1 MSEPT
6 PEQPDQRDSS
16 AVDEATPEAP
26 ESPSSHQS
34 NQAGEP
40 PLMSARKI
48 ALQAVGFVLGIGLLV
63 WCVWI
68 AVRQGSGEGDGPSA
82 WELIG
87 QANPWWVV
95 GLAGCTLVNLTVN
108 GAIFWLVVQPVKP
121 LRLRHLVLLNFV
133 TSVLNY
139 APIRAGLIARVAY
152 HLRVDRLSLVQ
163 VGAWLAAVSYT
174 MVLGLAS
181 AAAATLI
188 RPTLDVVWALI
199 VLGFFAAGCL
209 MMQAMASHSLV
220 ERYGRGMEK
229 MLSNPLSLWGAA
241 GLRIFDLGSLVGRM
255 AFAAAILRLEASAA
269 DIVFLGLTALVVS
282 LNPVGRVG
290 FREMAVA
297 FVATRLL
304 SPAAEMDAAAVS
316 GQMAALSLLESAGEA
331 MVAIPV
337 GGVLLLWY
345 RKRWMEA
352 KANGAATE

>member
-1 MSEPT
+1 
-6 PEQPDQRDSS
+6 
-16 AVDEATPEAP
+16 
-26 ESPSSHQS
+26 
-34 NQAGEP
+34 
-40 PLMSARKI
+40 
-48 ALQAVGFVLGIGLLV
+48 LGVGLLV
-63 WCVWI
+63 WCIWI
-68 AVRQGSGEGDGPSA
+68 AVRGAAGEGEGPSA

-95 GLAGCTLVNLTVN
+95 GLAACTAINLTVN
-108 GAIFWLVVQPVKP
+108 GAIFWTVIRP
-121 LRLRHLVLLNFV
+121 LQTVRLRHMVFLNFV

-152 HLRVDRLSLVQ
+152 HLRVDRMSLLR

-174 MVLGLAS
+174 MLVGLG
-181 AAAATLI
+181 AAAGATLI
-188 RPTLDVVWALI
+188 RPTLDLVWGLI
-199 VLGFFAAGCL
+199 VLGLFAAGCL

-229 MLSNPLSLWGAA
+229 MLSNPAALWGAA
-241 GLRIFDLGSLVGRM
+241 GLRIIDLGSLVGRM
-255 AFAAAILRLEASAA
+255 AFAAAILQLEASAA

-352 KANGAATE
+352 KELRAANGG